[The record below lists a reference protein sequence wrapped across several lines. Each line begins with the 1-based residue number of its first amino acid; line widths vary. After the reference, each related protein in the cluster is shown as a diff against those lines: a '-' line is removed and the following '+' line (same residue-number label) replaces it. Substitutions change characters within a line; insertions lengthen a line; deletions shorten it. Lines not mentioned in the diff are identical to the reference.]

1 MRDSFLLYAEY
12 MAHIELLDMEQRGK
26 LLTAIM
32 NHALGRA
39 SPELDAVT
47 SMAFSF
53 IKSRMDRDG
62 EKYEKTVEARKEAGK
77 MGGRPKA
84 KKANGF
90 FEKQTKAKKAN
101 GFFEKQTKAKKPVY
115 DPDNDNDNDPDSDSD
130 CDCDNNNMSP
140 PTSGGRPAYQYAEIV
155 DYLNKKAGTRY
166 KHSSEDT
173 RKHIRARV
181 NDGYTLDDFK
191 AVIDRKTAEW
201 KGTEFEKFL
210 RPSTLFGS
218 KFEGYLNQRDA
229 LEAKKTGFSNF
240 LEREYDKAL
249 MDSLVGK

>member
-1 MRDSFLLYAEY
+1 MRDSFVLYTEY
-12 MAHIELLDMEQRGK
+12 MAQIELLNMEQRGE

-53 IKSRMDRDG
+53 IRSRMDRDG

-84 KKANGF
+84 NGF
-90 FEKQTKAKKAN
+90 S
-101 GFFEKQTKAKKPVY
+101 EKQTKAKKPVY
-115 DPDNDNDNDPDSDSD
+115 DPDNDPDSD
-130 CDCDNNNMSP
+130 CDNDKNNMSP

-155 DYLNKKAGTRY
+155 DYLNQKAGTRY
-166 KHSSEDT
+166 KHTSEDT

-191 AVIDRKTAEW
+191 AVIDRKVEEW
-201 KGTEFEKFL
+201 KGTEWQKFL

-218 KFEGYLNQRDA
+218 KFESYLNQK
-229 LEAKKTGFSNF
+229 EEPKGKKTAFSNF
-240 LEREYDKAL
+240 LERDYDKSL
-249 MDSLVGK
+249 MDSLVGR

>member
-1 MRDSFLLYAEY
+1 MRDSFVLYTEY
-12 MAHIELLDMEQRGK
+12 MAQIELLNMEQRGE

-32 NHALGRA
+32 NHALCRA

-53 IKSRMDRDG
+53 IRSRMDRDG

-84 KKANGF
+84 NGF
-90 FEKQTKAKKAN
+90 S
-101 GFFEKQTKAKKPVY
+101 EKQTKAKKPVY
-115 DPDNDNDNDPDSDSD
+115 DPDNDPDSD
-130 CDCDNNNMSP
+130 CDNDKNNMSP

-155 DYLNKKAGTRY
+155 DYLNQKAGTRY

-191 AVIDRKTAEW
+191 AVIDRKVEEW
-201 KGTEFEKFL
+201 KGTEWEKFL

-218 KFEGYLNQRDA
+218 KFESYLNQR
-229 LEAKKTGFSNF
+229 EEPKGKKTAFSNF
-240 LEREYDKAL
+240 LERDYDKGL
-249 MDSLVGK
+249 MDSLVGR

>member
-1 MRDSFLLYAEY
+1 MRDSFVLYTEY
-12 MAHIELLDMEQRGK
+12 MAQIELLNMEQRGE

-53 IKSRMDRDG
+53 IRSRMDRDG

-84 KKANGF
+84 NGF
-90 FEKQTKAKKAN
+90 S
-101 GFFEKQTKAKKPVY
+101 EKQTKAKKPVY
-115 DPDNDNDNDPDSDSD
+115 DPDNDPDSD
-130 CDCDNNNMSP
+130 CDNDKNNMSP

-155 DYLNKKAGTRY
+155 DYLNQKAGTRY

-191 AVIDRKTAEW
+191 TVIDRKVKEW
-201 KGTEFEKFL
+201 KGTEWEKFL

-218 KFEGYLNQRDA
+218 KFEGYLNQMDGPRY
-229 LEAKKTGFSNF
+229 AKKTGFSNF
-240 LEREYDKAL
+240 QEREYDKDFL
-249 MDSLVGK
+249 ESLVGK

>member
-1 MRDSFLLYAEY
+1 MRDSFVLYTEY
-12 MAHIELLDMEQRGK
+12 MAQIELLNMEQRGE

-32 NHALGRA
+32 NHALGIA

-53 IKSRMDRDG
+53 IRSRMDRDG

-84 KKANGF
+84 NGF
-90 FEKQTKAKKAN
+90 SEKQTKAKKAN
-101 GFFEKQTKAKKPVY
+101 GFSEKQTKAKKPVY
-115 DPDNDNDNDPDSDSD
+115 DPDNDPDSDN
-130 CDCDNNNMSP
+130 DCDNDKNNMSP

-155 DYLNKKAGTRY
+155 DYLNQKAGTRY

-191 AVIDRKTAEW
+191 VVIDRKTAEW
-201 KGTEFEKFL
+201 KGTEWEKFL

-218 KFEGYLNQRDA
+218 KFESYLNQR
-229 LEAKKTGFSNF
+229 EEPKGKKTAFSNF
-240 LEREYDKAL
+240 LERDYDKSL
-249 MDSLVGK
+249 MDSLVGR

>member
-1 MRDSFLLYAEY
+1 MRDSFVLYTEY
-12 MAHIELLDMEQRGK
+12 MAQIELLNMEQRGE

-53 IKSRMDRDG
+53 IRSRMDRDG

-84 KKANGF
+84 NGF
-90 FEKQTKAKKAN
+90 S
-101 GFFEKQTKAKKPVY
+101 EKQTKAKKPVY
-115 DPDNDNDNDPDSDSD
+115 DPDNDSDSD
-130 CDCDNNNMSP
+130 PDNDKNNMSP
-140 PTSGGRPAYQYAEIV
+140 TTSGGRPAYQYAEIV
-155 DYLNKKAGTRY
+155 DYLNQKAGTRY

-191 AVIDRKTAEW
+191 AVIDRKVEEW
-201 KGTEFEKFL
+201 KGTEWEKFL

-218 KFEGYLNQRDA
+218 KFESYLNQR
-229 LEAKKTGFSNF
+229 EEPKGKKTSFSNF
-240 LEREYDKAL
+240 QEREYDKGFL
-249 MDSLVGK
+249 ESLVGK

>member
-1 MRDSFLLYAEY
+1 MRDSFVLYTEY
-12 MAHIELLDMEQRGK
+12 MAQIELLNMEQRGE

-53 IKSRMDRDG
+53 IRSRMDRDG

-84 KKANGF
+84 NGF
-90 FEKQTKAKKAN
+90 SEKKTKAKKAN
-101 GFFEKQTKAKKPVY
+101 GFSEKQTKAKKPVY
-115 DPDNDNDNDPDSDSD
+115 DPDNDPDSD
-130 CDCDNNNMSP
+130 CDNDKNSMSP
-140 PTSGGRPAYQYAEIV
+140 PTSGGRPAYQYAEIIN
-155 DYLNKKAGTRY
+155 YLNQKAGTRY

-191 AVIDRKTAEW
+191 AVIDRKVEEW
-201 KGTEFEKFL
+201 KGTEWEKFL

-218 KFEGYLNQRDA
+218 KFEGYLNQMDGPRY
-229 LEAKKTGFSNF
+229 AKKTGFSNF
-240 LEREYDKAL
+240 QEREYDKDFL
-249 MDSLVGK
+249 ESLVGK

>member
-1 MRDSFLLYAEY
+1 MRDSFVLYTEY
-12 MAHIELLDMEQRGK
+12 MAQIELLNMEQRGE

-53 IKSRMDRDG
+53 IRSRMDRDG

-84 KKANGF
+84 NGF
-90 FEKQTKAKKAN
+90 SEKQTKAKKAN
-101 GFFEKQTKAKKPVY
+101 GFSEKQTKAKKPVY
-115 DPDNDNDNDPDSDSD
+115 DPDNDSDSD
-130 CDCDNNNMSP
+130 PDNDKNNMSP
-140 PTSGGRPAYQYAEIV
+140 PTSGGRPAYQYEEIV
-155 DYLNKKAGTRY
+155 DYLNQKAGTRY

-191 AVIDRKTAEW
+191 AVIDHKVAEW
-201 KGTEFEKFL
+201 KGTEWEKFL

-218 KFEGYLNQRDA
+218 KFEGYLNQRDGPRQ
-229 LEAKKTGFSNF
+229 AKKTSFSNF
-240 LEREYDKAL
+240 QEREYDKGFL
-249 MDSLVGK
+249 ESLVGK

>member
-1 MRDSFLLYAEY
+1 MRDSFVLYTEY
-12 MAHIELLDMEQRGK
+12 MAQIELLNMEQRGK

-53 IKSRMDRDG
+53 IRSRMDRDG

-84 KKANGF
+84 NGF
-90 FEKQTKAKKAN
+90 PKKQTKAKKAN
-101 GFFEKQTKAKKPVY
+101 GFSEKQTKAKKPVY
-115 DPDNDNDNDPDSDSD
+115 DPDNDPDSD
-130 CDCDNNNMSP
+130 CDNDNDKNNMSP

-155 DYLNKKAGTRY
+155 DYLNQKAGTRY

-181 NDGYTLDDFK
+181 NDGYTIDDFK

-201 KGTEFEKFL
+201 KGTEWEKFL

-218 KFEGYLNQRDA
+218 KFESYLNQK
-229 LEAKKTGFSNF
+229 EEPKGKKTAFSNF
-240 LEREYDKAL
+240 LERDYDKSL
-249 MDSLVGK
+249 MDSLVGR

>member
-1 MRDSFLLYAEY
+1 MRDSFVLYTEY
-12 MAHIELLDMEQRGK
+12 MAQIELLNMEQRGE

-53 IKSRMDRDG
+53 IRSRMDRDG

-84 KKANGF
+84 NGF
-90 FEKQTKAKKAN
+90 SEKQTKAKKAN
-101 GFFEKQTKAKKPVY
+101 GFSEKQTKAKKPVY
-115 DPDNDNDNDPDSDSD
+115 DPDNDPDSD
-130 CDCDNNNMSP
+130 CDNDNDKNNMSP

-155 DYLNKKAGTRY
+155 DYLNQKAGTRY

-181 NDGYTLDDFK
+181 NDGYTIDDFK
-191 AVIDRKTAEW
+191 TVIDRKVEEW
-201 KGTEFEKFL
+201 KGTEWEKFL

-218 KFEGYLNQRDA
+218 KFESYLNQR
-229 LEAKKTGFSNF
+229 EEPKGKKTAFSNF
-240 LEREYDKAL
+240 LERDYDKSL
-249 MDSLVGK
+249 MDSLVGR

>member
-1 MRDSFLLYAEY
+1 MRDSFVLYTEY
-12 MAHIELLDMEQRGK
+12 MAQIELLNMEQRGE

-53 IKSRMDRDG
+53 IRSRMDRDG

-84 KKANGF
+84 NGF
-90 FEKQTKAKKAN
+90 SEKQTKAKKAN
-101 GFFEKQTKAKKPVY
+101 GFSEKQTKAKKPVY
-115 DPDNDNDNDPDSDSD
+115 DPDNDPDSD
-130 CDCDNNNMSP
+130 CDNDKNNMSP

-155 DYLNKKAGTRY
+155 DYLNQKAGTRY

-191 AVIDRKTAEW
+191 AVIDRKVEEW
-201 KGTEFEKFL
+201 KGTEWEKFL

-218 KFEGYLNQRDA
+218 KFESYLNQR
-229 LEAKKTGFSNF
+229 EEPKGKKTAFSNF
-240 LEREYDKAL
+240 LERDYDKSL
-249 MDSLVGK
+249 MDSLVGR

>member
-1 MRDSFLLYAEY
+1 MRDSFVLYTEY
-12 MAHIELLDMEQRGK
+12 MAQIELLNMEQRGE

-53 IKSRMDRDG
+53 IRSRMDRDG

-84 KKANGF
+84 NGF
-90 FEKQTKAKKAN
+90 SEKQTKAKKAN
-101 GFFEKQTKAKKPVY
+101 GFSEKQTKAKKPVY
-115 DPDNDNDNDPDSDSD
+115 DPDSD
-130 CDCDNNNMSP
+130 CDNDKNNMSP
-140 PTSGGRPAYQYAEIV
+140 PTSGGRPAYQYAEII
-155 DYLNKKAGTRY
+155 DYLNQKAGTRY

-173 RKHIRARV
+173 RKHLRARV

-191 AVIDRKTAEW
+191 AVIDRKVEEW
-201 KGTEFEKFL
+201 KGTEWEKFL

-218 KFEGYLNQRDA
+218 KFESYLNQK
-229 LEAKKTGFSNF
+229 EEPKGKKTAFSNF
-240 LEREYDKAL
+240 PERDYDKSL
-249 MDSLVGK
+249 MDSLVGR

>member
-1 MRDSFLLYAEY
+1 MRDSFVLYTEY
-12 MAHIELLDMEQRGK
+12 MAQIELLNMEQRGE

-53 IKSRMDRDG
+53 IRSRMDRDG

-84 KKANGF
+84 NGF
-90 FEKQTKAKKAN
+90 SEKQTKAKKAN
-101 GFFEKQTKAKKPVY
+101 GFSEKQTKAKKPVY
-115 DPDNDNDNDPDSDSD
+115 DPDNDPDSD
-130 CDCDNNNMSP
+130 CDNDKNNMSP

-155 DYLNKKAGTRY
+155 DYLNQKAGTRY

-191 AVIDRKTAEW
+191 TVIDRKVKEW
-201 KGTEFEKFL
+201 KGTEWEKFL

-218 KFEGYLNQRDA
+218 KFEGYLNQMDGPRY
-229 LEAKKTGFSNF
+229 AKKTSFSNF
-240 LEREYDKAL
+240 QERKYDKNFL
-249 MDSLVGK
+249 ESLVGK

>member
-1 MRDSFLLYAEY
+1 MRDSFVLYTEY
-12 MAHIELLDMEQRGK
+12 MAQIELLNMEQRGE

-53 IKSRMDRDG
+53 IRSRMDRDG

-84 KKANGF
+84 NGF
-90 FEKQTKAKKAN
+90 SEKQTKAKKAN
-101 GFFEKQTKAKKPVY
+101 GFSEKQTKAKKPVY
-115 DPDNDNDNDPDSDSD
+115 DPDNDPDSD
-130 CDCDNNNMSP
+130 CDNDNDNDKNNMSP

-155 DYLNKKAGTRY
+155 DYLNQKAGTRY

-173 RKHIRARV
+173 HKHIRARV

-191 AVIDRKTAEW
+191 AVIDRKVEEW
-201 KGTEFEKFL
+201 KGTEWEKFL

-218 KFEGYLNQRDA
+218 KFESYLNQR
-229 LEAKKTGFSNF
+229 EEPKGKKTAFSNF
-240 LEREYDKAL
+240 QERDYDKSL
-249 MDSLVGK
+249 IDSLVGR

>member
-1 MRDSFLLYAEY
+1 MRDSFVLYTEY
-12 MAHIELLDMEQRGK
+12 MAQIELLNMEQRGE

-53 IKSRMDRDG
+53 IRSRMDRDG

-84 KKANGF
+84 NGF
-90 FEKQTKAKKAN
+90 S
-101 GFFEKQTKAKKPVY
+101 EKQTKAKKPVY
-115 DPDNDNDNDPDSDSD
+115 DPDNDPDSD
-130 CDCDNNNMSP
+130 CDNDKNNMSP
-140 PTSGGRPAYQYAEIV
+140 PTSGGRAAYQYAEIV
-155 DYLNKKAGTRY
+155 DYLNQKAGTRY

-191 AVIDRKTAEW
+191 TVIDRKVKEW
-201 KGTEFEKFL
+201 KGTEWEKFL

-218 KFEGYLNQRDA
+218 KFEGYLNQMDGPRH
-229 LEAKKTGFSNF
+229 AKKTSFSNF
-240 LEREYDKAL
+240 QEREYDKNFL
-249 MDSLVGK
+249 ESLVGK

>member
-1 MRDSFLLYAEY
+1 MRDSFVLYTEY
-12 MAHIELLDMEQRGK
+12 MAQIELLNMEQRGE

-53 IKSRMDRDG
+53 IRSRMDRDG

-84 KKANGF
+84 NDF
-90 FEKQTKAKKAN
+90 SEKQTKAKKAN
-101 GFFEKQTKAKKPVY
+101 GFSEKQTKAKKPVY
-115 DPDNDNDNDPDSDSD
+115 DPDNDPDSD
-130 CDCDNNNMSP
+130 CDNDKNNMSP

-155 DYLNKKAGTRY
+155 DYLNQKAGTRY
-166 KHSSEDT
+166 KHTSEDT

-191 AVIDRKTAEW
+191 AVIDRKVEEW
-201 KGTEFEKFL
+201 KGTEWQKFL

-218 KFEGYLNQRDA
+218 KFESYLNQK
-229 LEAKKTGFSNF
+229 EEPKGKKTAFSNF
-240 LEREYDKAL
+240 LERDYDKSL
-249 MDSLVGK
+249 MDSLVGR

>member
-1 MRDSFLLYAEY
+1 MRDSFVLYTEY
-12 MAHIELLDMEQRGK
+12 MAQIELLNMEQRGE

-53 IKSRMDRDG
+53 IRSRMDRDG

-84 KKANGF
+84 NGF
-90 FEKQTKAKKAN
+90 SEKQTKAKKAN
-101 GFFEKQTKAKKPVY
+101 GFSEKQTKAKKPVY
-115 DPDNDNDNDPDSDSD
+115 DPDNDPDSD
-130 CDCDNNNMSP
+130 CDNDKNNMSP

-155 DYLNKKAGTRY
+155 DYLNQKAGTRY

-191 AVIDRKTAEW
+191 TVIDRKVKEW
-201 KGTEFEKFL
+201 KGTEWEKFL

-218 KFEGYLNQRDA
+218 KFEGYLNQMDGPRY
-229 LEAKKTGFSNF
+229 AKKTGFSNF
-240 LEREYDKAL
+240 QEREYDKDFL
-249 MDSLVGK
+249 ESLVGK

>member
-1 MRDSFLLYAEY
+1 MRDSFVLYTEY
-12 MAHIELLDMEQRGK
+12 MAQIELLNMEQRGE

-32 NHALGRA
+32 NHALGRS

-53 IKSRMDRDG
+53 IRSRMDRDG

-84 KKANGF
+84 NGF
-90 FEKQTKAKKAN
+90 SEKQTKAKKAN
-101 GFFEKQTKAKKPVY
+101 GFSEKQTKAKKPVY
-115 DPDNDNDNDPDSDSD
+115 DPDNDPDSDN
-130 CDCDNNNMSP
+130 DCDNDKNNMSP

-155 DYLNKKAGTRY
+155 DYLNQKAGTRY

-191 AVIDRKTAEW
+191 AVIDRKVEEW
-201 KGTEFEKFL
+201 KGTEWEKFL

-218 KFEGYLNQRDA
+218 KFESYLNQR
-229 LEAKKTGFSNF
+229 EEPKGKKTAFSNF
-240 LEREYDKAL
+240 LERDYDKSL
-249 MDSLVGK
+249 MDSFIGR

>member
-1 MRDSFLLYAEY
+1 MRDSFVLYTEY
-12 MAHIELLDMEQRGK
+12 MAQIELLNMEQRGE

-53 IKSRMDRDG
+53 IRSRMDRDG

-84 KKANGF
+84 NGF
-90 FEKQTKAKKAN
+90 S
-101 GFFEKQTKAKKPVY
+101 EKQTKAKKPVY
-115 DPDNDNDNDPDSDSD
+115 DPDNDPDSDN
-130 CDCDNNNMSP
+130 DCDNDKNNMSP

-155 DYLNKKAGTRY
+155 DYLNQKAGTRY
-166 KHSSEDT
+166 KHTSEDT

-181 NDGYTLDDFK
+181 NDGYTIDDFK

-201 KGTEFEKFL
+201 KGTEWEKFL

-218 KFEGYLNQRDA
+218 KFESYLNQR
-229 LEAKKTGFSNF
+229 EEPKGKKTAFSNF
-240 LEREYDKAL
+240 LERDYDKSL
-249 MDSLVGK
+249 MDSLVGR

>member
-1 MRDSFLLYAEY
+1 MRDSFVLYTEY
-12 MAHIELLDMEQRGK
+12 MAQIELLNMEQRGE

-53 IKSRMDRDG
+53 ISSRMDRDG

-84 KKANGF
+84 NGF
-90 FEKQTKAKKAN
+90 SEKQTKAKKAN
-101 GFFEKQTKAKKPVY
+101 GFSEKQTKAKKPVY
-115 DPDNDNDNDPDSDSD
+115 DPDNDPDSD
-130 CDCDNNNMSP
+130 CDNDKNNMSP

-155 DYLNKKAGTRY
+155 DYLNQKAGTRY

-191 AVIDRKTAEW
+191 TVIDRKVKEW
-201 KGTEFEKFL
+201 KGTEWEKFL

-218 KFEGYLNQRDA
+218 KFEGYLNQMDGPRY
-229 LEAKKTGFSNF
+229 AKKTGFSNF
-240 LEREYDKAL
+240 QEREYDKDFL
-249 MDSLVGK
+249 ESLVGK

>member
-1 MRDSFLLYAEY
+1 MRDSFVLYTEY
-12 MAHIELLDMEQRGK
+12 MAQIELLNMEQRGE

-53 IKSRMDRDG
+53 IRSRMDRDG

-84 KKANGF
+84 NGF
-90 FEKQTKAKKAN
+90 S
-101 GFFEKQTKAKKPVY
+101 EKQTKAKKPVY
-115 DPDNDNDNDPDSDSD
+115 DPDNDPDSD
-130 CDCDNNNMSP
+130 CDNDNDKNNMSP

-155 DYLNKKAGTRY
+155 DYLNQKAGTRY

-181 NDGYTLDDFK
+181 NDGYTIDDFK
-191 AVIDRKTAEW
+191 TVIDRKVKEW
-201 KGTEFEKFL
+201 KGTEWEKFL

-218 KFEGYLNQRDA
+218 KFESYLNQR
-229 LEAKKTGFSNF
+229 EEPKGKKTAFSNF
-240 LEREYDKAL
+240 LERDYDKSL
-249 MDSLVGK
+249 MDSLVGR

>member
-1 MRDSFLLYAEY
+1 MRDSFVLYTEY
-12 MAHIELLDMEQRGK
+12 MAQIELLNMEQRGE

-39 SPELDAVT
+39 STELDAVT

-53 IKSRMDRDG
+53 IRSRMDRDC

-84 KKANGF
+84 NGF
-90 FEKQTKAKKAN
+90 S
-101 GFFEKQTKAKKPVY
+101 EKQTKAKKPVY
-115 DPDNDNDNDPDSDSD
+115 DPDNDPDSDN
-130 CDCDNNNMSP
+130 DCDNDKNNMSP

-155 DYLNKKAGTRY
+155 DYLNQKAGTRY

-191 AVIDRKTAEW
+191 VVIDRKTAEW
-201 KGTEFEKFL
+201 KGTEWEKFL

-218 KFEGYLNQRDA
+218 KFESYLNQR
-229 LEAKKTGFSNF
+229 EEPKGKKTAFSNF
-240 LEREYDKAL
+240 LERDYDKSL
-249 MDSLVGK
+249 MDSLVGR

>member
-1 MRDSFLLYAEY
+1 MRDSFVLYTEY
-12 MAHIELLDMEQRGK
+12 MAQIELLNMEQRGE

-53 IKSRMDRDG
+53 IRSRMDRDG
-62 EKYEKTVEARKEAGK
+62 ERYEKTVEARKEAGK

-84 KKANGF
+84 NGF
-90 FEKQTKAKKAN
+90 SEKQTKAKKAN
-101 GFFEKQTKAKKPVY
+101 VFSEKQTKAKKPVY
-115 DPDNDNDNDPDSDSD
+115 APDNDSDPDNDNDK
-130 CDCDNNNMSP
+130 NNMSP

-155 DYLNKKAGTRY
+155 DYLNQKAGTRY
-166 KHSSEDT
+166 KHSAEDT

-191 AVIDRKTAEW
+191 AVIDHKVTEW
-201 KGTEFEKFL
+201 KGTEWEKFL

-218 KFEGYLNQRDA
+218 KFESYLNQR
-229 LEAKKTGFSNF
+229 EEQKQAKKTAFSNF
-240 LEREYDKAL
+240 AEREYDKAL

>member
-1 MRDSFLLYAEY
+1 MRDSFVLYTEY
-12 MAHIELLDMEQRGK
+12 MAQIELLNMEQRGE

-53 IKSRMDRDG
+53 IRSRMDRDG

-84 KKANGF
+84 NGF
-90 FEKQTKAKKAN
+90 SEKQTKAKKAN
-101 GFFEKQTKAKKPVY
+101 GFSEKQTKAKKPVY
-115 DPDNDNDNDPDSDSD
+115 DPDNDPDSD
-130 CDCDNNNMSP
+130 CDNDKNNMSP

-155 DYLNKKAGTRY
+155 DYLNQKAGTRY

-191 AVIDRKTAEW
+191 TVIDRKVKEW
-201 KGTEFEKFL
+201 KGTEWEKFL

-218 KFEGYLNQRDA
+218 KFEGYLTQMDGPRY
-229 LEAKKTGFSNF
+229 AKKTGFSNF
-240 LEREYDKAL
+240 QEREYDKDFL
-249 MDSLVGK
+249 ESLVGK

>member
-1 MRDSFLLYAEY
+1 MRDSFVLYTEY
-12 MAHIELLDMEQRGK
+12 MAQIELLNMEQRGE

-39 SPELDAVT
+39 STELDAVT

-53 IKSRMDRDG
+53 IRSRMDRDG

-84 KKANGF
+84 NGF
-90 FEKQTKAKKAN
+90 SEKQTKAKKAN
-101 GFFEKQTKAKKPVY
+101 GFSEKQTKAKKPVY
-115 DPDNDNDNDPDSDSD
+115 DPDNDPDSDN
-130 CDCDNNNMSP
+130 DCDNDKNNMSP

-155 DYLNKKAGTRY
+155 DYLNQKAGTRY

-173 RKHIRARV
+173 CKHIRARV

-191 AVIDRKTAEW
+191 AVIDRKVAEW
-201 KGTEFEKFL
+201 KGTEWEKFL

-218 KFEGYLNQRDA
+218 KFESYLNQR
-229 LEAKKTGFSNF
+229 EEPKGKKTAFSNF
-240 LEREYDKAL
+240 LERDYDKSL
-249 MDSLVGK
+249 MDSLVGR

>member
-1 MRDSFLLYAEY
+1 MLYTEY
-12 MAHIELLDMEQRGK
+12 MAQIELLNMEQRGE

-53 IKSRMDRDG
+53 IRSRMDRDG

-84 KKANGF
+84 NGF
-90 FEKQTKAKKAN
+90 S
-101 GFFEKQTKAKKPVY
+101 EKQTKAKKPVY
-115 DPDNDNDNDPDSDSD
+115 DPDNDPDSD
-130 CDCDNNNMSP
+130 CDNDNDKNNMSP

-155 DYLNKKAGTRY
+155 DYLNQKAGTRY

-181 NDGYTLDDFK
+181 NDGYTIDDFK
-191 AVIDRKTAEW
+191 TVIDRKVKEW
-201 KGTEFEKFL
+201 KGTEWEKFL

-218 KFEGYLNQRDA
+218 KFESYLNQR
-229 LEAKKTGFSNF
+229 EEPKGKKTAFSNF
-240 LEREYDKAL
+240 LERDYDKSL
-249 MDSLVGK
+249 MDSLVGR

>member
-1 MRDSFLLYAEY
+1 MRDSFVLYTEY
-12 MAHIELLDMEQRGK
+12 MAQIELLNMEPRGE

-32 NHALGRA
+32 NHALGRS

-53 IKSRMDRDG
+53 IRSRMDRDG

-84 KKANGF
+84 NGF
-90 FEKQTKAKKAN
+90 SEKQTKAKKAN
-101 GFFEKQTKAKKPVY
+101 GFSEKQTKAKKPVY
-115 DPDNDNDNDPDSDSD
+115 DPDNDPDSDN
-130 CDCDNNNMSP
+130 DCDNDKNNMSP

-155 DYLNKKAGTRY
+155 DYLNQKAGTRY

-191 AVIDRKTAEW
+191 AVIDRKVEEW
-201 KGTEFEKFL
+201 KGTEWEKFL

-218 KFEGYLNQRDA
+218 KFESYLNQR
-229 LEAKKTGFSNF
+229 EEPKGKKTAFSNF
-240 LEREYDKAL
+240 LERDYDKSL
-249 MDSLVGK
+249 MDSFIGR

>member
-1 MRDSFLLYAEY
+1 MRDSFVLYTEY
-12 MAHIELLDMEQRGK
+12 MAQIELLNMEQRGE

-53 IKSRMDRDG
+53 IRSRMDRDG

-84 KKANGF
+84 NGF
-90 FEKQTKAKKAN
+90 SEKQTKAKKAN
-101 GFFEKQTKAKKPVY
+101 GFSEKQTKAKKPVY
-115 DPDNDNDNDPDSDSD
+115 DPDNDPDSD
-130 CDCDNNNMSP
+130 CDNDNDKNNMSP

-155 DYLNKKAGTRY
+155 DYLNQKAGTRY

-181 NDGYTLDDFK
+181 NDGYTIDDFK
-191 AVIDRKTAEW
+191 TVIDRKVKEW
-201 KGTEFEKFL
+201 KGTEWEKFL

-218 KFEGYLNQRDA
+218 KFESYLNQR
-229 LEAKKTGFSNF
+229 EEPKGKKTAFSNF
-240 LEREYDKAL
+240 LERDYDKSL
-249 MDSLVGK
+249 MDSLVGR